1 MSDPSEE
8 EVEGTARNAPDPL
21 TEMAEH
27 FTNGIGVNLTKD
39 KFRTVMESKLRK
51 KDFLESG
58 GWKLTLE
65 IVMLAFLWQLPKTPL
80 HYVGDL
86 FRVNAIVAKQLGYA
100 SIYLYIKNRGWKIR
114 PKRDKSGFMIRS
126 C

>member
-1 MSDPSEE
+1 
-8 EVEGTARNAPDPL
+8 
-21 TEMAEH
+21 
-27 FTNGIGVNLTKD
+27 
-39 KFRTVMESKLRK
+39 MESKLRK

-86 FRVNAIVAKQLGYA
+86 FRVNAIVAKNSVA
-100 SIYLYIKNRGWKIR
+100 VK
-114 PKRDKSGFMIRS
+114 
-126 C
+126 

>member
-8 EVEGTARNAPDPL
+8 EVEGTAWNAPDSL

-65 IVMLAFLWQLPKTPL
+65 IVMLAFLWQLPK
-80 HYVGDL
+80 
-86 FRVNAIVAKQLGYA
+86 QLGYA